1 MLGTREQREPGAAPD
16 GSSRHCPDCFNNSV
30 WSPTPSAG
38 IPRQLGDMSSVTGVT
53 PLHQQRS
60 VASFTFHCFALQDQ
74 RRKVCSLCGL
84 RPSKGST
91 HMHIVCPM
99 QKSPF
104 HISHLII
111 DAGSGRRRVHNT
123 TQSKSCLIISTVCL
137 LSVSVLRPSL
147 SDNKISIQGVQRNC
161 LHLIICSFVGFYSC
175 KLQKVGHF

>member
-1 MLGTREQREPGAAPD
+1 MCWELGNRE
-16 GSSRHCPDCFNNSV
+16 SR
-30 WSPTPSAG
+30 G
-38 IPRQLGDMSSVTGVT
+38 PRQMAAADTVLIVLTTACGHRHRPRGFRVSSVTCHRG
-53 PLHQQRS
+53 LALYQQRS